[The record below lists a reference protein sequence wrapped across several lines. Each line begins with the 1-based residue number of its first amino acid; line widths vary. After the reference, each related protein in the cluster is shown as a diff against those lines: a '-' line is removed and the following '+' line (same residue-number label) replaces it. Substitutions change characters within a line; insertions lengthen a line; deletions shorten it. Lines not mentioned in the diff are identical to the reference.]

1 MKRAVLFAGGK
12 SSRMKQ
18 DKALLPFGSYNSLAE
33 YQYQKLNKIFDKVYL
48 SAKSDKFDFDMLLIE
63 DRYEVSSPLVALV
76 SVFESLDL
84 ECIFV
89 LSVDAPFV
97 GQNIIDKLYAEVN
110 VLNDVIVARSPF
122 GVEPLCG
129 VYRRTIL
136 PHAKALM
143 SEGNHRL
150 KDLLN
155 QVVTQEVFFESEE
168 DFINLN
174 HPDEYQKAYLLSS
187 SI

>member
-1 MKRAVLFAGGK
+1 MKVAVLFAGGK

-33 YQYQKLNKIFDKVYL
+33 YQYRKLDKIFDKVYL

-63 DRYEVSSPLVALV
+63 DRYAVSSPLVALV
-76 SVFESLDL
+76 SIFESLAFDSVF
-84 ECIFV
+84 I

-97 GQNIIDKLYAEVN
+97 GQEIIDTLYTEVN
-110 VLNDVIVARSPF
+110 ELNDVIIARSPF

-129 VYRRTIL
+129 IYRRTIL

-143 SEGNHRL
+143 LEGNHRV

-155 QVVTQEVFFESEE
+155 QVVTQEVFFDNEE

-174 HPDEYQKAYLLSS
+174 HPDEYQKAYRLSS